1 MPQSTQAQL
10 SGVAPLR
17 SILLMPRRFY
27 ARRSSRACC
36 HSRFARTVMPNRRG
50 DSCTLWRRIEREY
63 PLPLGRLA
71 PAFRMFGHHPVLSM
85 TGRAAK
91 RDPPGAQRALDG
103 PGIPQYSGWE
113 IVGRYEV
120 RRVLLLL
127 FT

>member
-50 DSCTLWRRIEREY
+50 DSCTLWGPSGPSRTRRPVRVEI
-63 PLPLGRLA
+63 PLSA
-71 PAFRMFGHHPVLSM
+71 HHS
-85 TGRAAK
+85 AK
-91 RDPPGAQRALDG
+91 
-103 PGIPQYSGWE
+103 
-113 IVGRYEV
+113 VK
-120 RRVLLLL
+120 
-127 FT
+127 T